1 MVIGVVCPEAENVP
15 WRWTAVRGALMRW
28 TNFLRWMLASWEMG
42 DEEKEEGERRK
53 RVKMESW
60 EIARAIVGG

>member
-1 MVIGVVCPEAENVP
+1 MIGVVCPETENVP
-15 WRWTAVRGALMRW
+15 RRWTAVRGALMRW
-28 TNFLRWMLASWEMG
+28 TNFLRWMLASWGM
-42 DEEKEEGERRK
+42 EEEEEGERRK